1 MDTFL
6 LKDAIKNEKVYML
19 DNHYNGPEKN
29 LKYLSVKGKIKI
41 LNFEKFKL
49 DRNDAEENID
59 EKYFN
64 NVIAKLE
71 VEYTNLN
78 YIENADIT
86 RDFYLLDE
94 NNNEYET
101 IGTVDEMI
109 AIANHLNKDVL
120 DIHGYR
126 FIPKISNII
135 ELFYVIPNDSREYS
149 FKLKKGEIQEL

>member
-1 MDTFL
+1 MDNFL
-6 LKDAIKNEKVYML
+6 LKDAMENEKIYML
-19 DNHYNGPEKN
+19 DNHYKGVEKN
-29 LKYLSVKGKIKI
+29 LTYFSVKGKIKI
-41 LNFEKFKL
+41 MNFEKFKL
-49 DRNDAEENID
+49 ERNDAEDNID
-59 EKYFN
+59 EKYFD

-78 YIENADIT
+78 YIDNADIT
-86 RDFYLLDE
+86 RNFYLLDE

-126 FIPKISNII
+126 FIPKIPNII
-135 ELFYVIPNDSREYS
+135 ELFYLIPNDNRKYY
-149 FKLKKGEIQEL
+149 FKLKKGKIQEL